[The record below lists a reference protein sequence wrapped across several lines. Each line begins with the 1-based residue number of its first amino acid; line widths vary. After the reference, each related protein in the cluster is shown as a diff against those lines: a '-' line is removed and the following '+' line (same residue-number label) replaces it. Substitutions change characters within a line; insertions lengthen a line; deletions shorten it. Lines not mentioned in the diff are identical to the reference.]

1 MGFAKFGWTCLCSF
15 WGEDE
20 NVKRTYMYYYDVMT
34 GARSDSFP
42 STNKLLITIY
52 YFNFDKLIGLRII
65 VEIVSLEGAL
75 DEKGRLK

>member
-1 MGFAKFGWTCLCSF
+1 
-15 WGEDE
+15 
-20 NVKRTYMYYYDVMT
+20 MYYYDVMT

-65 VEIVSLEGAL
+65 VEIVSLEGAF